1 MTEVVPLSAP
11 VRFSEPPLGTQVPEP
26 ACDKPLE
33 GSDPRFILLDH
44 VGRLRFVVEGAFLV
58 FADPDTDQ
66 IARDVVTLG
75 QAMQL
80 LPRDELLRD
89 LVLGNARRIAVA
101 LRLRE

>member
-26 ACDKPLE
+26 ACDKPLD

-44 VGRLRFVVEGAFLV
+44 VGRLRLVVEGAFLV

-75 QAMQL
+75 QATQL
-80 LPRDELLRD
+80 LPAM
-89 LVLGNARRIAVA
+89 NSCATWF
-101 LRLRE
+101 

>member
-1 MTEVVPLSAP
+1 
-11 VRFSEPPLGTQVPEP
+11 VRFSEPPLGTQAPEP

-80 LPRDELLRD
+80 LPAM
-89 LVLGNARRIAVA
+89 NSCATWF
-101 LRLRE
+101 

>member
-1 MTEVVPLSAP
+1 

-75 QAMQL
+75 QAI
-80 LPRDELLRD
+80 PRDELLRD

>member
-26 ACDKPLE
+26 ACDKPLD

-44 VGRLRFVVEGAFLV
+44 VGRLRLVVEGAFLV

-75 QAMQL
+75 
-80 LPRDELLRD
+80 
-89 LVLGNARRIAVA
+89 
-101 LRLRE
+101 